1 MRRKLQAAESSN
13 ETLILQVQQLHDND
27 NLQKLRQQY
36 DSAMESLQQKHQEEI
51 LQMKVELDAS
61 NEAVQS
67 HVCCMCICTSTFT
80 L

>member
-1 MRRKLQAAESSN
+1 MQRKLQAAESSN
-13 ETLILQVQQLHDND
+13 ETLTLQVQQLHDSD

-51 LQMKVELDAS
+51 LQTKVELDAA

-67 HVCCMCICTSTFT
+67 HVCCMIVYICTG

>member
-1 MRRKLQAAESSN
+1 MQRKLQAAESSN
-13 ETLILQVQQLHDND
+13 ETLTLQVQQLHDSD

-51 LQMKVELDAS
+51 LQMKVELDAA
-61 NEAVQS
+61 NEVVQS
-67 HVCCMCICTSTFT
+67 HVCCMIVYICTG